1 MLLSYVK
8 CLTSKWQ
15 NGLTAFVGLVSVI
28 HICGSHLFQSD
39 MQDKQKV
46 TLYLSDTLHRQF
58 KIRSAVEGETM
69 SAMAQRAIEF
79 YLDNA
84 ELVECSDGVH
94 GQAHQVHSCPQ
105 CDAAVALKGNEL
117 ALVGAH
123 GNQVLDDEL
132 VELRRI
138 SRLATACEKA
148 ESKGCGSGGEPKS
161 PDEGE
166 LITC

>member
-1 MLLSYVK
+1 
-8 CLTSKWQ
+8 
-15 NGLTAFVGLVSVI
+15 
-28 HICGSHLFQSD
+28 

-94 GQAHQVHSCPQ
+94 GKAHQVHSCPQ
-105 CDAAVALKGNEL
+105 CDAAVALRGNEL
-117 ALVGAH
+117 SLVGEY

-132 VELRRI
+132 VELRSI
-138 SRLATACEKA
+138 SSLTTACEKA
-148 ESKGCGSGGEPKS
+148 DSECDSGGEPKS